1 MVFIP
6 EVSGLIRGSVGV
18 FLYCVWNPGCSEPRE
33 DNWVATCIWLTISDG
48 ITSDKNYQVR
58 DMLGKG
64 FRVMI
69 WRPLKWQ
76 AFGIGNAKA
85 KIHVLLPKVSRKYI
99 YLSCQCQGKCYYARG
114 TFQAHSSS
122 ANRVFYCILF
132 QMNHSPKFD
141 EAPRKLT
148 PDRCSIPA
156 EVASMIIKKCYT
168 RHSND
173 EECSDTPS
181 SPGRP
186 KYFCYL
192 GRSPDRARTK
202 WKIVRSN
209 RIKLI
214 FARGRIVPT

>member
-1 MVFIP
+1 MLV
-6 EVSGLIRGSVGV
+6 R
-18 FLYCVWNPGCSEPRE
+18 
-33 DNWVATCIWLTISDG
+33 VAYS
-48 ITSDKNYQVR
+48 
-58 DMLGKG
+58 
-64 FRVMI
+64 
-69 WRPLKWQ
+69 
-76 AFGIGNAKA
+76 
-85 KIHVLLPKVSRKYI
+85 KIHYFR
-99 YLSCQCQGKCYYARG
+99 AAFTRMW
-114 TFQAHSSS
+114 
-122 ANRVFYCILF
+122 
-132 QMNHSPKFD
+132 MNHSPKFD

-202 WKIVRSN
+202 
-209 RIKLI
+209 
-214 FARGRIVPT
+214 